1 MFSISSIEFPDFSTF
16 AEKVS
21 ALRGHENT
29 ADQDSE
35 THALRSWC
43 GERGFLFHFSK
54 TPSGVFYTLK
64 YDRAKLTEAQY
75 ESLGRF
81 RSIVLDGNGRVCC
94 VAPPK
99 MLKLTDE
106 MKALS
111 VNSAAGHLTAEE
123 LVEGIMV
130 NLFWRATA
138 GQGEANSGGGD
149 GKWYIATKSCVG
161 EVSYDHIIEAQAEA
175 QLQDGAGDGTA
186 APTFQK
192 LNVQEVLRRRIC
204 DVLSLLPGGLESIP
218 KEYCYSLVIQHP
230 KNQIVN
236 VITVPA
242 LYLVAVYQL
251 ADAIAGAGAG
261 AGAGAEAA
269 AGAAGVNVIR
279 INRDIF
285 SGNFGGSVSH
295 MPSVLSCISA
305 DVGGEGEDT
314 VVTATFTPHTV
325 DDYCNMYAS
334 MDTRSVSLAGVVFVD
349 KDTGFCYKKRNP
361 KYESVK
367 KRKGMEQKLMAQ
379 YLQMRKDRGI
389 DEYLKYHP
397 QHSRAFRQ
405 FRDRLHDYTQRL
417 YDAYIAHYVKKDV
430 KPLKEYDRELKTH
443 MYKLHY
449 DVYLATMKES
459 GAFVTKHTVINYVN
473 QLAAA
478 QQLACLNA
486 GGGGGG
492 GGGGGAAW
500 AAGAG
505 AAGAAGAVGGA
516 SAGDV
521 SVSTDTPQKRKPFQ
535 RKPIER
541 SKPWMATSGGGGS
554 GGDAEMKSGFRSA
567 KPSRGGRM
575 IPSLTIQI
583 PKSDDNH
590 ERGEGGSQLKGVK
603 TTGSVKVHNQFA
615 GLDVE

>member
-1 MFSISSIEFPDFSTF
+1 MFSISSTEFSDFPAF
-16 AEKVS
+16 VEKVT
-21 ALRGHENT
+21 ALRGRENT
-29 ADQDSE
+29 SDQDSE
-35 THALRSWC
+35 THALRTWC
-43 GERGFLFHFSK
+43 AERGFLFHFSK

-64 YDRAKLTEAQY
+64 YDRAKLTESQY

-175 QLQDGAGDGTA
+175 QLQDGTGDGTGA
-186 APTFQK
+186 GAVAPTFQK

-251 ADAIAGAGAG
+251 ADASASAGSAEA
-261 AGAGAEAA
+261 AAEAA

-295 MPSVLSCISA
+295 MPSALSCISA

-486 GGGGGG
+486 GS
-492 GGGGGAAW
+492 GAT
-500 AAGAG
+500 
-505 AAGAAGAVGGA
+505 AVTT
-516 SAGDV
+516 SAITETYSADA
-521 SVSTDTPQKRKPFQ
+521 PQKRKPFQ

-541 SKPWMATSGGGGS
+541 SKPGMATSGGGG
-554 GGDAEMKSGFRSA
+554 DAETKSGFRSA

-575 IPSLTIQI
+575 VPSLTVQI
-583 PKSDDNH
+583 PKSDENH
-590 ERGEGGSQLKGVK
+590 ERGEGFIQLKGAK

>member
-1 MFSISSIEFPDFSTF
+1 MFSISSTEFSDFPAF
-16 AEKVS
+16 VEKVT

-29 ADQDSE
+29 SDQDSE
-35 THALRSWC
+35 THALRTWC
-43 GERGFLFHFSK
+43 AERGFLFHFSK

-64 YDRAKLTEAQY
+64 YDRAKLTESQY

-251 ADAIAGAGAG
+251 ADASAGAAEAG
-261 AGAGAEAA
+261 AAAEAA

-285 SGNFGGSVSH
+285 SANFGGSVSH
-295 MPSVLSCISA
+295 MPSALSCVAA

-486 GGGGGG
+486 GS
-492 GGGGGAAW
+492 GAT
-500 AAGAG
+500 
-505 AAGAAGAVGGA
+505 AVTTSA
-516 SAGDV
+516 SAETYSADA
-521 SVSTDTPQKRKPFQ
+521 PQKRKPFQ

-541 SKPWMATSGGGGS
+541 SKPGMATSGGGGG
-554 GGDAEMKSGFRSA
+554 GGDAETKSGFRSA

-575 IPSLTIQI
+575 VPSLTVQI
-583 PKSDDNH
+583 PKSDENH
-590 ERGEGGSQLKGVK
+590 ERGEGFIQLKGAK

>member
-1 MFSISSIEFPDFSTF
+1 MFSISSTEFSDFPAF
-16 AEKVS
+16 VEKVT
-21 ALRGHENT
+21 ALRGRENT
-29 ADQDSE
+29 SDQDSE
-35 THALRSWC
+35 THALRTWC
-43 GERGFLFHFSK
+43 AERGFLFHFSK

-64 YDRAKLTEAQY
+64 YDRAKLTESQY

-175 QLQDGAGDGTA
+175 QLQDGAGDGTGA
-186 APTFQK
+186 AASTFQK

-251 ADAIAGAGAG
+251 ADASAG
-261 AGAGAEAA
+261 A

-285 SGNFGGSVSH
+285 SANFGGSVSH

-305 DVGGEGEDT
+305 DVGGEGGEGEDT

-379 YLQMRKDRGI
+379 YLQMRKDHGI

-486 GGGGGG
+486 GS
-492 GGGGGAAW
+492 GAT
-500 AAGAG
+500 
-505 AAGAAGAVGGA
+505 AVTT
-516 SAGDV
+516 SAITETYSADA
-521 SVSTDTPQKRKPFQ
+521 PQKRKPFQ

-541 SKPWMATSGGGGS
+541 SKPGMATSGGGGCGG
-554 GGDAEMKSGFRSA
+554 GGDAETKSGFRSA

-575 IPSLTIQI
+575 VPSLTVQI
-583 PKSDDNH
+583 PKSDENH
-590 ERGEGGSQLKGVK
+590 ERGEGFIQLKGAK

>member
-1 MFSISSIEFPDFSTF
+1 MFSISSTEFSDFPAF
-16 AEKVS
+16 VEKVT

-29 ADQDSE
+29 SDQDSE
-35 THALRSWC
+35 THALRTWC
-43 GERGFLFHFSK
+43 AERGFLFHFSK

-64 YDRAKLTEAQY
+64 YDRAKLTESQY

-175 QLQDGAGDGTA
+175 QLQDGAGDGTGA
-186 APTFQK
+186 AASTFQK

-251 ADAIAGAGAG
+251 ADASAG
-261 AGAGAEAA
+261 A

-285 SGNFGGSVSH
+285 SANFGGSVSH

-305 DVGGEGEDT
+305 DVGGEGGEGEDT

-379 YLQMRKDRGI
+379 YLQMRKDHGI

-486 GGGGGG
+486 GS
-492 GGGGGAAW
+492 GAT
-500 AAGAG
+500 
-505 AAGAAGAVGGA
+505 AVTT
-516 SAGDV
+516 SAITETYSADA
-521 SVSTDTPQKRKPFQ
+521 PQKRKPFQ

-541 SKPWMATSGGGGS
+541 SKPGMATSGGGGCGG
-554 GGDAEMKSGFRSA
+554 GGDAETKSGFRSA

-575 IPSLTIQI
+575 VPSLTIQI